1 MDRKPIDLKE
11 GKYVIQVE
19 AMKKSE
25 DETSAMS
32 PYLSN
37 NTILTKLSSQ
47 FYVTLMLNEEQ
58 TITGLQIKNKHDEY
72 TNSIDQHIDTASNT
86 RYEIFQLDEFQTILN
101 ARVQYKVEHDGK
113 TFEGDEELRLVFD
126 AQSIQNV
133 DDIDFE

>member
-126 AQSIQNV
+126 AQSSQNV